1 MRYPSKS
8 IISLVLLLAIY
19 ITGGPSAILAQQ
31 LLCQPSGAPIVQT
44 GAIAAGDL
52 SQTGRTVR
60 DGLPSSCMGKINGL
74 QNTTSVRRD
83 AYNFT
88 APVTGCA
95 TVDMD
100 MTGCGGATANSTEI
114 VAYSPYNPAA
124 PGTGIIGDPG
134 FSTIGTGSF
143 SFPVTNGQAYTLVV
157 HEITPGGGCAAYTFT
172 LSYSTSCRQA
182 GYDRTNDGKADPTIF
197 RPTTGI
203 WSSLNS
209 AGGVSTEVF
218 GSNGDIPVMGDL
230 TGDGQTDVTVFR
242 PSNGFWYSG
251 NNHTNPG
258 TNFSSRKF
266 GTSGD
271 VPLPGDFDRDGKN
284 DLVVWR
290 PSDQTFYIFFST
302 DNTFDFFKWGT
313 TGDTPIIGDFDGDRV
328 ADFGIVRP
336 EAGKWRWFVLE
347 SNFGFGFQLSPL
359 FGLTTDKIVPADY
372 DGDGKTDIA
381 IWRPSDGTW
390 WFNGSFSNVIQMK
403 GPWGKSGDIPQPAD
417 YDGDKI
423 TDLAVFRPDA
433 DPANN
438 FWYIQRSSDS
448 GLTAVEWGQS
458 GDIPV
463 TAQFV
468 TP

>member
-8 IISLVLLLAIY
+8 IISFVLLLTIY
-19 ITGGPSAILAQQ
+19 MTSGPSAILAQQ
-31 LLCQPSGAPIVQT
+31 LLCQPSGTPITQT
-44 GAIAAGDL
+44 GTIGAGDTTQ
-52 SQTGRTVR
+52 SGRTVR
-60 DGLPSSCMGKINGL
+60 DGIPSTCMGKINGL
-74 QNTTSVRRD
+74 QNSTAVRRD

-100 MTGCGGATANSTEI
+100 MTGCGGATANSTEV

-143 SFPVTNGQAYTLVV
+143 SFPVTNGQAFTIVV
-157 HEITPGGGCAAYTFT
+157 HEITVGGGCASYKFD
-172 LSYSTSCRQA
+172 LSYSTACRQA

-209 AGGVSTEVF
+209 AGGTSTEVF
-218 GSNGDIPVMGDL
+218 GSTGDIPVQGDF
-230 TGDGQTDVTVFR
+230 TGDGQTDVAVFR
-242 PSNGFWYSG
+242 PSNSFWYSG

-258 TNFSSRKF
+258 TNFTSNKF
-266 GTSGD
+266 GTTND
-271 VPLPGDFDRDGKN
+271 VPVKADFDRDGKN

-290 PSDQTFYIFFST
+290 PSDGNWYILFST
-302 DNTFDFFKWGT
+302 DNTFDFFPWGKN
-313 TGDTPIIGDFDGDRV
+313 GDTPISGDFDGDRI
-328 ADFGIVRP
+328 ADFAIVRP
-336 EAGKWRWFVLE
+336 EGAQWRWFVLE

-359 FGLTTDKIVPADY
+359 FGLTSDKVVPADY
-372 DGDGKTDIA
+372 DGDGKTDVA

-390 WFNGSFSNVIQMK
+390 WFNGSFSNVVQMK
-403 GPWGKSGDIPQPAD
+403 GPWGKTGDIPQPAD

-423 TDLAVFRPDA
+423 SDIAVFRPDA

-448 GLTAVEWGQS
+448 GLTAVEWGQN
-458 GDIPV
+458 GDVPV
-463 TAQFV
+463 TAQYV
-468 TP
+468 SP